1 MSNYVAFSYK
11 NGNSFVHKMP
21 VLVKILLI
29 PALNILFFMLPFYF
43 SAVLLVLQFVL
54 ACSIGFTLQ
63 EQFQDFKPVIYYAVL
78 LYFTGFIAQFFAGLN
93 ASDAVN
99 SSLDAVNLSNDLQT
113 SPAAVN
119 LTNNSL
125 TATSAAVNLRSIL
138 LTSLRTTFTNAS
150 TAIMLLKLFCIM
162 QSASIIFKTSTS
174 LQIREGVASIEIAI
188 RKILP
193 VSKKPTC
200 TTAVSLF
207 VCFIPIVYKN
217 WEQCKR
223 AWFARGGKKSLKMYM
238 TIFPVFFS
246 VGIKQAWNSS
256 RAILIR
262 SENS

>member
-54 ACSIGFTLQ
+54 ACSIGFTLR

-78 LYFTGFIAQFFAGLN
+78 LYVTGFIAQFFAGLS
-93 ASDAVN
+93 ASVTVVETSGVVN
-99 SSLDAVNLSNDLQT
+99 SSSESINL
-113 SPAAVN
+113 P
-119 LTNNSL
+119 
-125 TATSAAVNLRSIL
+125 SIL
-138 LTSLRTTFTNAS
+138 LTALRITFTNPS

-193 VSKKPTC
+193 VSKKPVC

-207 VCFIPIVYKN
+207 VCFIPMVYKN

-262 SENS
+262 SN

>member
-54 ACSIGFTLQ
+54 ACSIGFTLK

-78 LYFTGFIAQFFAGLN
+78 LYVTGFIAQFFAGLS
-93 ASDAVN
+93 ASVTVVETSAVVN
-99 SSLDAVNLSNDLQT
+99 SSSESINL
-113 SPAAVN
+113 P
-119 LTNNSL
+119 
-125 TATSAAVNLRSIL
+125 SIL
-138 LTSLRTTFTNAS
+138 LTALRITFTNVS

-193 VSKKPTC
+193 VSKKPVC

-207 VCFIPIVYKN
+207 VCFIPMVYKN

-223 AWFARGGKKSLKMYM
+223 AWFARGGKKSFKMYM

-262 SENS
+262 SN